1 MSNYTSCIPE
11 THPSWVEINLAALE
25 NNLGLVKSIIGS
37 KMKIIP
43 SVKGNAYGS
52 GIVETCKTLKK
63 LGVYAVATGSFED
76 ALRIRKSGNDIKIH
90 MFAGNLPAGIRVMLE
105 KNLILTVYN
114 EMTAT
119 EISKQAKEKTPVF
132 IKIDAG
138 FSRLGVPLEN
148 AFAFI
153 KKMSTYKNLYIEGIY
168 THLPFN
174 TASGFEWA
182 KEKVKEFDSLIALV
196 KEKLDIFPPVIQ
208 ALASSGIITGLNS
221 TESTTFCVG
230 HLIFGVSSGLDGV
243 PSVIG
248 DLTKFKPVFES
259 VKSKIIHIRSH
270 DVAKQAGNNGSLS
283 IAKDAKT
290 AVIPV
295 GSYDGFREPANGQKE
310 YVIIKGHKI
319 PVIGFS
325 QEFMTLDVSS
335 LEKVNIGDEVTVI
348 GRDGNENISAL
359 DIAKLWGTNDTIV
372 MMTINERMPYRYN
385 INETGGYE

>member
-25 NNLGLVKSIIGS
+25 NNFRLVKNIIGS

-52 GIVETCKTLKK
+52 GVVEVCKTLKK

-76 ALRIRKSGNDIKIH
+76 ALRVRESGNDIKIH
-90 MFAGNLPAGIRVMLE
+90 MFAGNLPAGIKVMLE
-105 KNLILTVYN
+105 KNVILTVCN
-114 EMTAT
+114 EITAA

-153 KKMSTYKNLYIEGIY
+153 KKISTYKNLYIEGIY
-168 THLPFN
+168 THLPFK
-174 TASGFEWA
+174 TVSGFEWA
-182 KEKVKEFDSLIALV
+182 KERIKEFDSFIALV
-196 KEKLDIFPPVIQ
+196 KERLGISPPVIQ

-230 HLIFGVSSGLDGV
+230 HLIFGISSGLDGV

-259 VKSKIIHIRSH
+259 VKSKIIHIRSY

-295 GSYDGFREPANGQKE
+295 GSYDGFRLPANGQKE

-325 QEFMTLDVSS
+325 QEFMTLDISS

-348 GRDGNENISAL
+348 GSDGNENINVS
-359 DIAKLWGTNDTIV
+359 DIAKLWGTDATVVV
-372 MMTINERMPYRYN
+372 MMLNERMPYKYN
-385 INETGGYE
+385 KSTTI

>member
-1 MSNYTSCIPE
+1 MSNYTCCIPE
-11 THPSWVEINLAALE
+11 THPSWVEINLAVLE
-25 NNLGLVKSIIGS
+25 NNLGLAKNIIGS

-52 GIVETCKTLKK
+52 GVVEVCKTLKK
-63 LGVYAVATGSFED
+63 LGAYAVATGSFED
-76 ALRIRKSGNDIKIH
+76 ALRIRESGNDIKIH
-90 MFAGNLPAGIRVMLE
+90 MFAGNLPAGIKVMLE

-138 FSRLGVPLEN
+138 LSRLGVPLEN

-182 KEKVKEFDSLIALV
+182 KERVKEFDSLIALV
-196 KEKLDIFPPVIQ
+196 KEKLDILPPVIQ

-295 GSYDGFREPANGQKE
+295 GSYDGFRPPANGQKE

-325 QEFMTLDVSS
+325 QEFMTLDISS

-348 GRDGNENISAL
+348 GSDGNENINAL

-372 MMTINERMPYRYN
+372 MMTLNERMPYRYN
-385 INETGGYE
+385 KNETV

>member
-1 MSNYTSCIPE
+1 MSNYTSRIPE

-25 NNLGLVKSIIGS
+25 NNLGLVKNIIGS

-52 GIVETCKTLKK
+52 GIVETCKRLKE

-76 ALRIRKSGNDIKIH
+76 ALRIRESGNDIKIH
-90 MFAGNLPAGIRVMLE
+90 MFAGNLPAGIKVMLE
-105 KNLILTVYN
+105 KNVILTVCN
-114 EMTAT
+114 EMTAA

-153 KKMSTYKNLYIEGIY
+153 KKISEYKNLYIEGIY

-182 KEKVKEFDSLIALV
+182 KERVEEFDSLIALV
-196 KEKLDIFPPVIQ
+196 KEKLDISPLVIQ
-208 ALASSGIITGLNS
+208 ALASSGTIAGLNS

-230 HLIFGVSSGLDGV
+230 HLIFGVSSGLEGV

-259 VKSKIIHIRSH
+259 VKSKIIHIRNH
-270 DVAKQAGNNGSLS
+270 NAAKQAGSDGSVA
-283 IAKDAKT
+283 IAKGAKT

-295 GSYDGFREPANGQKE
+295 GSYDGFKAPVNGQKE
-310 YVIIKGHKI
+310 HVIIKGHKI

-325 QEFMTLDVSS
+325 QEFMTLDVTS
-335 LEKVNIGDEVTVI
+335 LEKINIGDEVILI
-348 GRDGNENISAL
+348 GSEGNENINVS
-359 DIAKLWGTNDTIV
+359 DIAKLWGTNTTV
-372 MMTINERMPYRYN
+372 VLMTLNERMPYRYN
-385 INETGGYE
+385 VNKIV

>member
-1 MSNYTSCIPE
+1 MSNYTSCIAE
-11 THPSWVEINLAALE
+11 THPSWVEINLAVLE
-25 NNLGLVKSIIGS
+25 NNLGLAKNIIGS

-52 GIVETCKTLKK
+52 GVVEVCKTLKK

-76 ALRIRKSGNDIKIH
+76 ALRVRESGNDIKIH
-90 MFAGNLPAGIRVMLE
+90 MFAGNLPAGIKVMLE

-138 FSRLGVPLEN
+138 LSRLGVPLEN

-168 THLPFN
+168 THLPFK
-174 TASGFEWA
+174 TVSGFEWA
-182 KEKVKEFDSLIALV
+182 KGRIKEFDSFIALV
-196 KEKLDIFPPVIQ
+196 KEKLGISPPVIQ
-208 ALASSGIITGLNS
+208 VLASSGIWFGINS

-248 DLTKFKPVFES
+248 DLTKFRPVFES

-283 IAKDAKT
+283 ITKDAKT

-295 GSYDGFREPANGQKE
+295 GSYDGFRLPANGQKE

-325 QEFMTLDVSS
+325 QEFMTLDISS

-348 GRDGNENISAL
+348 GSDGNENINVL

-372 MMTINERMPYRYN
+372 MMTLNERMPYRYN
-385 INETGGYE
+385 KNETV